1 MAPKEMREIQNTI
14 DNIKLNRPAYAR
26 DGINFENNYR
36 ISPNS
41 QRLDTGSG
49 PYQEWTV
56 KTPGVGNRG
65 TRRIVVDK
73 KTGQA
78 YYSYDHYD
86 SFIEIN
92 LGGGNNEVKKIVYRF
107 FLY

>member
-41 QRLDTGSG
+41 QRLDTGSC

-92 LGGGNNEVKKIVYRF
+92 LGGDNEVKKIVYRF